1 MQQPDYEYNNLVHVP
16 RVGVCSWV
24 FGAYP
29 NDINYWWTQRSHRHE
44 ATFIITFYLQKLSF
58 ICSFWQL
65 IVSFFQPLL
74 STNAE
79 LT

>member
-29 NDINYWWTQRSHRHE
+29 NDINYWWT
-44 ATFIITFYLQKLSF
+44 
-58 ICSFWQL
+58 
-65 IVSFFQPLL
+65 
-74 STNAE
+74 STISSSRGHIHN
-79 LT
+79 

>member
-29 NDINYWWTQRSHRHE
+29 DDINYWWTPTISSSRGHVHNYILP
-44 ATFIITFYLQKLSF
+44 AKAVLYL
-58 ICSFWQL
+58 
-65 IVSFFQPLL
+65 
-74 STNAE
+74 
-79 LT
+79 

>member
-29 NDINYWWTQRSHRHE
+29 NDINYW
-44 ATFIITFYLQKLSF
+44 
-58 ICSFWQL
+58 
-65 IVSFFQPLL
+65 
-74 STNAE
+74 
-79 LT
+79 